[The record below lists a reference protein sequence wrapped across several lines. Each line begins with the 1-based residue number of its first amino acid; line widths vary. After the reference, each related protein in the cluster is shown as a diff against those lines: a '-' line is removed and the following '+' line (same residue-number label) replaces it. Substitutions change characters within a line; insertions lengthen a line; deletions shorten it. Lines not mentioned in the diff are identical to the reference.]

1 MKIKQNILTV
11 QGGNEAE
18 IALETEVKEVFN
30 GSPYKGY
37 CVLGALEKLA
47 KKVKG
52 RFLSKD
58 QIDALM
64 KKHKKAIDAQEHFT
78 EEGVDFFVRI
88 RKDYKY
94 PTDDSEL
101 KELGDALLKA
111 EEALEKRQQQLINEG
126 RAKAS
131 IKKILEC
138 HGEAKK

>member
-18 IALETEVKEVFN
+18 IALETEVKEVFK

-37 CVLGALEKLA
+37 CVLGTLEKLA

-52 RFLSKD
+52 KFLTKD
-58 QIDALM
+58 QVDALM

-94 PTDDSEL
+94 PEDAEL
-101 KELGDALLKA
+101 SRLGQAVVAA
-111 EEALEKRQQQLINEG
+111 EEALEQRQEKLIAEGLAKCTLKR
-126 RAKAS
+126 
-131 IKKILEC
+131 ILEC